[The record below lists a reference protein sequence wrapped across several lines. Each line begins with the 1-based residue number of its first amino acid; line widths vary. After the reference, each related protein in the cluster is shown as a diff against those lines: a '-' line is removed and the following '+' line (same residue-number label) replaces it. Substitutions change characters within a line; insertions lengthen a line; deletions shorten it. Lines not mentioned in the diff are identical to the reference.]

1 MYCEFYNLTEKPF
14 TLTPNPD
21 FIFLS
26 KNHKEAF
33 AHLLYG
39 IDHHVGFIELTG
51 EVGTGK
57 TTVIRTL
64 LGQLS
69 PDLYRSALIFN
80 PCISALNL
88 MQTINREYGMAWER
102 LTDAELLDSLNG
114 FLLEQNMAGRTVVLV
129 IDEAQNLTPEV
140 LEQIRLISNL
150 ETKNDKLIQIVLV
163 GQSELKTLL
172 EKSELRQLNQ
182 RITVR
187 YHLWPMDFDDTR
199 DYIQH
204 RLKVAGAGDYP
215 QFQEKALK
223 KIYRFSGGLPRL
235 INAVCDRA
243 LLLGYTSE
251 SRVITTDMIQSAVQD
266 IRNPEKLT
274 FSIPGAVFTV
284 AALAVLFGIVGV
296 ISLNQPAAKIPA
308 AAASAPPAVQNAAPA
323 KPAEPAPVNPL
334 QAVQKELAKSSE
346 SENTAMALNALL
358 KMWKVEPLSPKDL
371 PEGGPDLDK
380 IVRQRDLRLAQM
392 TGNLGTLL
400 RFDMPVL
407 LELFLPGVEGKR
419 YLAVTG
425 FEAGRILIAPSVA
438 GRTWMTGM
446 EMDALWGGKMYFL
459 WKNHYDIPT
468 RLKQGSQRKEIV
480 HLQRLLRKV
489 GFYKGPRN
497 GIYDKATMEAV
508 RSFQVSQGLLP
519 ERTMGRKTLVFLY
532 REAGLYPPP
541 RLSKKAEGKAG

>member
-1 MYCEFYNLTEKPF
+1 MYCEFYSLTEKPF

-80 PCISALNL
+80 PCISALDL
-88 MQTINREYGMAWER
+88 MQTINREYGIDWED
-102 LTDAELLDSLNG
+102 LTGAELLDALNA

-182 RITVR
+182 RIIVR
-187 YHLWPMDFDDTR
+187 YHLWPMDFSDTR

-204 RLKVAGAGDYP
+204 RLKVAGAGEYP
-215 QFQEKALK
+215 RFQEKALK

-243 LLLGYTSE
+243 LLSGYTSE
-251 SRVITTDMIQSAVQD
+251 SRVITTEMVQSAVRD

-274 FSIPGAVFTV
+274 LSVPGAVFTAIV
-284 AALAVLFGIVGV
+284 LVVLFGILGV
-296 ISLNQPAAKIPA
+296 VSMNPPAAKIPA
-308 AAASAPPAVQNAAPA
+308 AAANAPPAVQNTAPA
-323 KPAEPAPVNPL
+323 KPAEPAPANLIPVI
-334 QAVQKELAKSSE
+334 QKELAKAAE
-346 SENTAMALNALL
+346 AENTARALNALL
-358 KMWKVEPLSPKDL
+358 RMWKIEPLSPKSL

-380 IVRQRDLRLAQM
+380 IVRQRNLRLAQM
-392 TGNLGTLL
+392 SGNLGTLQRL
-400 RFDMPVL
+400 DMPVL

-425 FEAGRILIAPSVA
+425 LGAGRVLIAPSVA
-438 GRTWMTGM
+438 GRTSLTGA

-468 RLKQGSQRKEIV
+468 RLKQGSKGKEIA

-489 GFYKGPRN
+489 GVYKGPRN

-508 RSFQVSQGLLP
+508 RSFQISQGLLP